1 MTQRVVVGAK
11 QIQVGLEGLDELIA
25 EKHVDEGGLILH
37 HFVYDQ
43 QRSIDD
49 ILQNHNLCLIFLRG
63 ELLLLAVLQDGS
75 IETANLIN
83 EVVEGGECFF
93 EGL

>member
-49 ILQNHNLCLIFLRG
+49 IF
-63 ELLLLAVLQDGS
+63 
-75 IETANLIN
+75 
-83 EVVEGGECFF
+83 
-93 EGL
+93 